1 MANVSN
7 SSGVFTGI
15 SELHV
20 VKGGFED
27 SFTLAEGASLVE
39 IPVAEDSGF
48 SYTGGTP
55 SVERY
60 RIHGLSTPWS
70 SKMTPG
76 DAETNLFVPQI
87 TSALLTL
94 FGFTSSAANSVSLL
108 NKTWNGIKFNDAPK
122 EVYLGI
128 AAINRTADQLFAIKK
143 VKVLASIVFDDANSA
158 KPIGFQLTGTSLSS
172 EADAM
177 GIFEVVTDVYEVVTN
192 PSGNPST
199 KGYYELVD
207 GQYVPST
214 DTSVD
219 SGKTYYQKKSS

>member
-7 SSGVFTGI
+7 ANGVFTGI

-20 VKGGFED
+20 VKGGFA
-27 SFTLAEGASLVE
+27 SGFTLASGATLVE

-60 RIHGLSTPWS
+60 RIHGLSTPWA

-87 TSALLTL
+87 TEALLTL
-94 FGFTSSAANSVSLL
+94 FGFSASSATASLL
-108 NKTWNGIKFNDAPK
+108 NKSWNGIKFNDAPV
-122 EVYLGI
+122 EVVLGI

-158 KPIGFQLTGTSLSS
+158 KPIGFQLTGTSTAAD
-172 EADAM
+172 ADAM
-177 GIFEVVTDVYEVVTN
+177 GLFEVA
-192 PSGNPST
+192 G
-199 KGYYELVD
+199 
-207 GQYVPST
+207 
-214 DTSVD
+214 
-219 SGKTYYQKKSS
+219 SSSSSSSSE

>member
-7 SSGVFTGI
+7 AKGVFTGI

-20 VKGGFED
+20 VKGGFAD
-27 SFTLAEGASLVE
+27 GFTLAEGSALTE

-76 DAETNLFVPQI
+76 DAETNLFVPQV

-94 FGFTSSAANSVSLL
+94 FGFTAATATASLL
-108 NKTWNGIKFNDAPK
+108 NKSWNGVKFNDAPK

-177 GIFEVVTDVYEVVTN
+177 GIFEVSTN
-192 PSGNPST
+192 
-199 KGYYELVD
+199 E
-207 GQYVPST
+207 
-214 DTSVD
+214 
-219 SGKTYYQKKSS
+219 